1 MLIEISKSDLI
12 KIIEKQLYYIFSY
25 SPAKEKEIIKS
36 SVDITLEKCE
46 ICFLPNKNKYYK
58 KNGEVYFN
66 PFHSGQYS
74 IFLYFLSNTVY
85 QNGKKFRTLADRLY
99 YLNKCL
105 NAIDIFYEVVMPP
118 VFFLDH
124 PVGSVIGR
132 ADFGNYFSFSQNCTV
147 GNNKGKYPNIGKN
160 VKMMSGS
167 KIIGNCKIG
176 DNVIVSANTYLKDVD
191 IPDCSLVFGSSPKI
205 NIVPKPA
212 SYFSAYE

>member
-1 MLIEISKSDLI
+1 
-12 KIIEKQLYYIFSY
+12 
-25 SPAKEKEIIKS
+25 
-36 SVDITLEKCE
+36 
-46 ICFLPNKNKYYK
+46 
-58 KNGEVYFN
+58 
-66 PFHSGQYS
+66 
-74 IFLYFLSNTVY
+74 
-85 QNGKKFRTLADRLY
+85 
-99 YLNKCL
+99 
-105 NAIDIFYEVVMPP
+105 MPP